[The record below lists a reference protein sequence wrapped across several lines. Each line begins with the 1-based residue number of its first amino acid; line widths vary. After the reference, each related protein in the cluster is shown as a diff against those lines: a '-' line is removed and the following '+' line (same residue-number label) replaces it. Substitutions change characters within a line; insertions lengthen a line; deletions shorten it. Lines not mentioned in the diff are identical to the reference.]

1 MRVIL
6 LPFLPDDTLLGFHE
20 SIPEALL
27 PIVNKPLIEHLLEL
41 LVRYRIKAATLC
53 LRHLPYETA
62 QYCGDGARWSLQLT
76 YTPGDFDSFAAAL
89 ERLGRQPQEPYL
101 CLPLRLV
108 TDLDLNRFQAAHQ
121 EGGAAATVCQFG
133 ATTEALTVTAPQALQ
148 GVVGAPLI
156 LSPAAVRALFSFEP
170 FPDMAALCAAL
181 QAQGLLVKTYQTTR
195 RGYLIQSWPEYR
207 DVQLRILRRE
217 FQTITI
223 PGKEVSPGVWLG
235 RNCVIA
241 PTATLQPPVLIGH
254 NSAVKANA
262 KVTAS
267 VIGEGVIIEE
277 NVEVRQSI
285 VLADTYVGSNLNVNE
300 MVVHKTCVVQISTG
314 VDLCVTDE
322 VILGDLR
329 KRDVSGFLERSVNVS
344 VAVLL
349 LVLFS
354 PLLLSLWIY
363 SLLRP
368 SQPYIVAVKRYRP
381 AGAGNP
387 GTGQV
392 VAFSLYTSRS
402 RWRLLQ
408 KLPGLINVIRG
419 DLNLVGNS
427 PLTEAELTHTQEDWE
442 KLRLQ
447 APSGLFHIWEAEGSP
462 EASWQEKIVMEGYY
476 AVQRSLWGDVK
487 IFFKSLFSPSR

>member
-1 MRVIL
+1 MRIIL
-6 LPFLPDDTLLGFHE
+6 LPFLPDDSLLGFHE

-62 QYCGDGARWSLQLT
+62 QYCGDGARWSLALT
-76 YTPGDFDSFAAAL
+76 YAPGAFEHFAAAL
-89 ERLGRQPQEPYL
+89 ERLGRHPQEPYL

-108 TDLDLNRFQAAHQ
+108 TDLDLDRFQEVHQ

-133 ATTEALTVTAPQALQ
+133 AATEALTETDPQGFQ
-148 GVVGAPLI
+148 GILGAPLI
-156 LSPAAVRALFSFEP
+156 LQPEAIRALFSTQP

-195 RGYLIQSWPEYR
+195 QGHLIQSWSEYR

-223 PGKEVSPGVWLG
+223 PGREASPGVWLG

-254 NSAVKANA
+254 NSAVRANA

-277 NVEVRQSI
+277 NAEVHQSI
-285 VLADTYVGSNLNVNE
+285 VLADTYVGSDLNVNE
-300 MVVHKTCVVQISTG
+300 MVVHKTCLVQIPTG
-314 VDLCVTDE
+314 VDLCVTDK

-329 KRDVSGFLERSVNVS
+329 QRDVSAWLERSANVL
-344 VAVLL
+344 AAILL
-349 LVLFS
+349 LMLFS
-354 PLLLSLWIY
+354 PLLLPLWIY

-368 SQPYIVAVKRYRP
+368 GQPYFMAVKRYRP
-381 AGAGNP
+381 AQAGNP
-387 GTGQV
+387 GFDQV
-392 VAFSLYTSRS
+392 VAFPLYTSRS

-427 PLTEAELTHTQEDWE
+427 PLTEAELAQPQADWE

-447 APSGLFHIWEAEGSP
+447 APAGLFHIWEAEGSP
-462 EASWQEKIVMEGYY
+462 EASWQEKMVMEGYY